1 MVKVL
6 IIDDSSFQR
15 RILSGM
21 LTDMGCEVIPADN
34 GMVGIKRA
42 IEDSPDILITDLLM
56 PEYDGYWVLEQIRSQ
71 NLPLPVI
78 VITSDIQTTT
88 VERCH
93 RMGAKAFLNKPV
105 KKEDLHAAIRTVL
118 AGGT

>member
-15 RILSGM
+15 KILTGM
-21 LTDMGCEVIPADN
+21 LTELGCEVVPADN
-34 GMVGIKRA
+34 GMEGINRA
-42 IEDSPDILITDLLM
+42 KKDAPDILITDLLM
-56 PEYDGYWVLEQIRSQ
+56 PEYNGFWVMEQIAAHH
-71 NLPLPVI
+71 LTLPVI

-93 RMGAKAFLNKPV
+93 QMGAKAFLNKPV
-105 KKEDLHAAIRTVL
+105 KKEDLHAAIRTAL

>member
-21 LTDMGCEVIPADN
+21 LIDMGCEVIPADN

-42 IEDSPDILITDLLM
+42 IEDTPDVLITDLLM
-56 PEYDGYWVLEQIRSQ
+56 PEYDGYWVLEQLRSQ

-105 KKEDLHAAIRTVL
+105 KKEDLHAAIRTAL

>member
-21 LTDMGCEVIPADN
+21 LTDLGCEVVPADN
-34 GMVGIKRA
+34 GMEGIKRA
-42 IEDSPDILITDLLM
+42 IEDAPDILITDLLM
-56 PEYDGYWVLEQIRSQ
+56 PEYNGYWVLEQLASH
-71 NLPLPVI
+71 NLALPAI
-78 VITSDIQTTT
+78 VVTSDIQTTT
-88 VERCH
+88 VERCR

-105 KKEDLHAAIRTVL
+105 KKEELHAAIRTAL